1 MDSQQILLTGGT
13 GGLGTGVAS
22 VLLAK
27 GAHLTIPYVKAQE
40 VERLRGVLTSADL
53 ARIQFVATNLL
64 DERSV
69 ETLVNGMARVDALIH
84 LVGGFSMGKTHEY
97 SYVQWKQD
105 FDLNLNTT
113 FLVCKHSL
121 RRMLEQNYG
130 RIVTVG
136 SRGAVQPTGQ
146 MASYGA
152 SKAGVVALTQAIADE
167 TKGTNITANVVLP
180 SIIDTP
186 ANRAAMGSE
195 QAEQWVKPES
205 LAEVIGFL
213 ASAAAKDI
221 RGAAIPVYGSV

>member
-1 MDSQQILLTGGT
+1 
-13 GGLGTGVAS
+13 VVS
-22 VLLAK
+22 VLLAQ
-27 GAHLTIPYVKAQE
+27 GALLTIPYIKVQE
-40 VERLRGVLTSADL
+40 VDRLKAGLAPGDL
-53 ARIQFVATNLL
+53 QQVQFVASNLL
-64 DERSV
+64 DEQSV
-69 ETLVNGMARVDALIH
+69 EKLVNGMARVDVLIH
-84 LVGGFSMGKTHEY
+84 LVGGFSIGKTHEY

-105 FDLNLNTT
+105 FDLNLNST

-121 RRMLEQNYG
+121 RRMLAQNYG

-146 MASYGA
+146 MAAYGA

-186 ANRAAMGSE
+186 ANRQAMGTE
-195 QAEQWVKPES
+195 QTDRWVKPES

-213 ASAAAKDI
+213 ASEAAKDL
-221 RGAAIPVYGSV
+221 RGAVVPVYGSA